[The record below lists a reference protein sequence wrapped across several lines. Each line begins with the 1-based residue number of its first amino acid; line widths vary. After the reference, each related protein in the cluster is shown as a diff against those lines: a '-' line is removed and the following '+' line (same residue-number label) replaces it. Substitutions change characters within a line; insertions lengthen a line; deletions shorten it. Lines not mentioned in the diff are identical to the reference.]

1 MSERLSPWRS
11 RPSEVVLQMIENVP
25 GTQLFLMQRQGPMS
39 FVLCEDGAECNHK
52 VLLGPKPTCSCRRG
66 RDTELCIHHIFV
78 MLRVLRLP
86 PNNPIIWQLSLIDR
100 ELDEALWQAGS
111 NQLVSSSRDTQS
123 KASAANHVNR
133 RPLEQEDA
141 CSICY
146 GDMHERGSRSAPE
159 LVWCGK
165 GCGHNVHAR
174 CLNVWA
180 KHQTTLKQELTCPM
194 CRTPWGPFSWR
205 PAPALQRAHHKH
217 AAHYGSHCKGCEQ
230 GPVVGRL
237 YTCLT
242 CSGTTGPVQ
251 LLKQNHTNPTSS
263 QLSKRAPGKHTVS
276 VLREMNQPAC
286 GAQSDQGLAAL
297 SIGIRGGS
305 VISSQQLQ
313 QSGSSRLTSSDQA
326 GSNEQIVAKKGVS
339 KPASAGKLR
348 AAVSPTP
355 TGQQYIL
362 QDVVGMGFDPGNER
376 LAARQPESQI
386 LKGLKGQAEQRTLS
400 SSGCERR
407 NRPFLGR
414 AQQQSSCAAA
424 LCIPSQLSTCSDP
437 SNHASLQPIS
447 VQGLNNS
454 PAGPDKQKPC
464 RREPAR
470 QASDASQGRA
480 GRLFILTD
488 LDDGVYAV
496 AVWFNTNWCFV
507 HSYDPS

>member
-1 MSERLSPWRS
+1 MSTAGRL
-11 RPSEVVLQMIENVP
+11 
-25 GTQLFLMQRQGPMS
+25 
-39 FVLCEDGAECNHK
+39 
-52 VLLGPKPTCSCRRG
+52 
-66 RDTELCIHHIFV
+66 
-78 MLRVLRLP
+78 
-86 PNNPIIWQLSLIDR
+86 
-100 ELDEALWQAGS
+100 
-111 NQLVSSSRDTQS
+111 
-123 KASAANHVNR
+123 NR
-133 RPLEQEDA
+133 RMHAASVMETCMREEAEPPGVPSLGAQPLP
-141 CSICY
+141 Y
-146 GDMHERGSRSAPE
+146 SAPTTSM
-159 LVWCGK
+159 L
-165 GCGHNVHAR
+165 HIMAHTAR
-174 CLNVWA
+174 AVNSFALA
-180 KHQTTLKQELTCPM
+180 ALKQASIPSIHSHAVLILVRLINQHSEIFKPS
-194 CRTPWGPFSWR
+194 FSQVS
-205 PAPALQRAHHKH
+205 PA
-217 AAHYGSHCKGCEQ
+217 
-230 GPVVGRL
+230 
-237 YTCLT
+237 
-242 CSGTTGPVQ
+242 GPVQ

-480 GRLFILTD
+480 GRVRPTPQQADATAKD
-488 LDDGVYAV
+488 LPPAACLQAEGKG
-496 AVWFNTNWCFV
+496 C
-507 HSYDPS
+507 H

>member
-1 MSERLSPWRS
+1 MTMRTSSATQQPKVTQQHCSSVRCSMHLLLKFRFCVRTACGQWRVMNHESRLC
-11 RPSEVVLQMIENVP
+11 VV
-25 GTQLFLMQRQGPMS
+25 
-39 FVLCEDGAECNHK
+39 
-52 VLLGPKPTCSCRRG
+52 
-66 RDTELCIHHIFV
+66 
-78 MLRVLRLP
+78 
-86 PNNPIIWQLSLIDR
+86 
-100 ELDEALWQAGS
+100 
-111 NQLVSSSRDTQS
+111 
-123 KASAANHVNR
+123 
-133 RPLEQEDA
+133 
-141 CSICY
+141 
-146 GDMHERGSRSAPE
+146 
-159 LVWCGK
+159 
-165 GCGHNVHAR
+165 
-174 CLNVWA
+174 
-180 KHQTTLKQELTCPM
+180 
-194 CRTPWGPFSWR
+194 
-205 PAPALQRAHHKH
+205 
-217 AAHYGSHCKGCEQ
+217 
-230 GPVVGRL
+230 
-237 YTCLT
+237 

-348 AAVSPTP
+348 AAVPPTP

-480 GRLFILTD
+480 GRVRPTPQQADATAKD
-488 LDDGVYAV
+488 LPPAACLQAEGKG
-496 AVWFNTNWCFV
+496 C
-507 HSYDPS
+507 H